1 LNSTFDTMPL
11 VTIPPE
17 DEALRGT
24 IRQFLQSALSKVPVP
39 VRART
44 WMGFDADFSRAL
56 GRQGW
61 IGLALPPEYG
71 GAGRSAFARFVLVE
85 ELIAAGA
92 PVSAH
97 WFADR
102 QTAPLILRYGS
113 EAQKQFFLPKLIRGE
128 IFICIGMS
136 EPDTG
141 SDLSSVRTRAVRT
154 ETGWRLNG
162 RKIWTTN
169 AHRAQY
175 MCALVR
181 TSGQHGDRHKGL
193 SQILIDLSLP
203 GITARPI
210 RDLAGDSH
218 FCEVVFED
226 VDLPAGALIGE
237 EGSGWKQV
245 TAELAFERS
254 GPERILTSLMLAE
267 TWLAE
272 VRACGLPVPD
282 SVKAIAGRI
291 AGRMAVLRAMSLAV
305 AARLDR
311 GENPEIDASY
321 VKDLGTE
328 FEQAVPGWISE
339 AMEQMPGFAPS
350 DDLLR
355 AQAYITQLSPSFSLR
370 GGTRQILRGII
381 ARSLGLR

>member
-1 LNSTFDTMPL
+1 MPL